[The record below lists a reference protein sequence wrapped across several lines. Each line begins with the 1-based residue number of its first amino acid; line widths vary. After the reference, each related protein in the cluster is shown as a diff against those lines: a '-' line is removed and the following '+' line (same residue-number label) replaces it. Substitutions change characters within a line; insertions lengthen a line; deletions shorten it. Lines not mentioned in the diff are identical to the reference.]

1 MPAANRSD
9 FLGEGVTGGVAG
21 AYDPDD
27 QPNPANPGGISNNEL
42 RRRQAAAARPAAS
55 GFRGAPSA
63 PTTDPAA
70 AARAF
75 QNGNVGGAA
84 GAYNAVSDRGRAAF
98 DASHQS
104 SRSGVLPALGAAVR
118 FAVDPIGGAARA
130 VAGPAAQALTGPAGA
145 ATVGVERTAQAAN
158 QVGGSG
164 TAAPRAP
171 TAPAGGGV
179 GGTRGLP
186 ASPADAGIAPPVT
199 PPANPAAGVPNT
211 AGPAPAPVTVD
222 RTQYDA
228 AAADLRATRD
238 LFQTQLQR
246 LSGLDP
252 FGNQAFMQKAT
263 DRAVAQAAGTAAGA
277 MGGGAAIAG
286 AQRAAVG
293 VQAQLAARGAQDVA
307 EQGRRDAVQAAGL
320 GIETVKGIESVNSQL
335 ASNEIALTDR
345 LNQAAELNIRQYL
358 GGRELDQSE
367 KDSVR
372 RFSAEVAKIDQQR
385 YATDVG
391 YREAVNANLTA
402 MYQSDNA
409 LKGALAAVEAGE
421 NLSGDEWLMGIM
433 GLGAGLAQGVAM
445 KSDRRSKKGFAPA
458 KARDLKEFLG
468 SGKGEFYEYR
478 SPDAPGQR
486 RGQNYGPM
494 AQDLRKSKIGR
505 TVVVEGNDG
514 LYVDT
519 GRLALADH
527 SALSHLAARVE
538 RLARRVG
545 ESNGKKR

>member
-1 MPAANRSD
+1 MPAANQSD

-27 QPNPANPGGISNNEL
+27 EPNPANPGGISNNEL
-42 RRRQAAAARPAAS
+42 RRRQANLDRSATTAHQGGRLTS
-55 GFRGAPSA
+55 TGAPLSW
-63 PTTDPAA
+63 
-70 AARAF
+70 
-75 QNGNVGGAA
+75 GGGAG
-84 GAYNAVSDRGRAAF
+84 GAYNAVSDQGRKVF

-104 SRSGVLPALGAAVR
+104 SRGGLLPALGTAAR
-118 FAVDPIGGAARA
+118 FAIDPIGGVARA

-145 ATVGVERTAQAAN
+145 ATVGVERTAQAVNEA
-158 QVGGSG
+158 GGSG
-164 TAAPRAP
+164 TEAPKAP
-171 TAPAGGGV
+171 TQTSGVGGV

-186 ASPADAGIAPPVT
+186 ASPAAAGIAPPVT

-238 LFQTQLQR
+238 LFQAQLQR

-252 FGNQAFMQKAT
+252 FGNQAFLQKAT

-286 AQRAAVG
+286 AQRQAVG

-307 EQGRRDAVQAAGL
+307 EQGRRDAFQAAGL

-445 KSDRRSKKGFAPA
+445 KSDRRSKKNFSPSKA
-458 KARDLKEFLG
+458 KDLKAFLS